1 MHKPHFHHPIFCFIS
16 PDSDYIYGF
25 NYLMGHNKNYHLG
38 VLYLMRLLMNAD
50 GIVDSSENE
59 ALNKVKQHEGI
70 PEATL
75 IEFEKDVINKEEK
88 EIYQSGIDYLNL
100 CSNEEK
106 LNAFVH
112 LYKMYEAD
120 GRVHVK
126 EVRLLLYSVRQAKI
140 EFNDVVSLAKQLKY
154 L

>member
-1 MHKPHFHHPIFCFIS
+1 
-16 PDSDYIYGF
+16 
-25 NYLMGHNKNYHLG
+25 MGHNKNYHLG